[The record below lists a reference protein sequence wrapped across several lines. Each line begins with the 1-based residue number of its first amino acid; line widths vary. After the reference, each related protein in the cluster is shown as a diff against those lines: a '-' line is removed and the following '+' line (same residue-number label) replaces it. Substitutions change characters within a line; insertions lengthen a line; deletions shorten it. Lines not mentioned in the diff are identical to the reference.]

1 MMKRV
6 LFETALIAGLCIVA
20 AIGAMMFASV
30 MEGLP
35 A

>member
-1 MMKRV
+1 MKRI
-6 LFETALIAGLCIVA
+6 LYETALIAGLCIVT
-20 AIGAMMFASV
+20 AIAAMMFASV

>member
-1 MMKRV
+1 MNRI
-6 LFETALIAGLCIVA
+6 LYETALIAGLCIVA
-20 AIGAMMFASV
+20 VIAAMMFASV

>member
-1 MMKRV
+1 MNRI
-6 LFETALIAGLCIVA
+6 LYETALIAGLCIVA
-20 AIGAMMFASV
+20 AIAAMMLASV